1 MHCKSTTIS
10 CVFQH
15 ERPSFAMSSTIR
27 VETITLGDELLLGIR
42 ENSHLTYLGSQFAHH
57 GIEPAVN
64 LVIRDNPEEI
74 KTFFAESW
82 KRADLVIT
90 TGGLGPTTD
99 DLTRE
104 SIAEALDEELVYD
117 EEVEQAIRRRF
128 QQLEREMPEI
138 NLRQCYRP
146 KNAEILKN
154 PYGTAPG
161 LFLNKNGKILVMLP
175 GPAREM
181 HPMFEEQ
188 VIPRLQSAG
197 VLPEIDC
204 YLQIRTAGIGESALA
219 EKVGPIL
226 EGKPGLVV
234 GYCAHA
240 GMVDLRLS
248 SLDSDLLNEEALNEL
263 GDQCRELMG
272 EDFVC
277 YGDRSLAEVIFRELR
292 SLNQTL
298 AVAESCTGGL
308 LSSSFTEVPGV
319 SKVFHGGAVCY
330 HNDAKVQILE
340 VPEIMLEQHGSVS
353 EEIAIAMATSASE
366 KFGTDYGLS
375 ITGFAGPTGG
385 TQILPIGSIYLG
397 YSSPLGVWAKKLNL
411 RGDRASNRRRATSAA
426 LDWMRRKLRK
436 YKMEEVLAA
445 ADVGNIE
452 L

>member
-1 MHCKSTTIS
+1 
-10 CVFQH
+10 
-15 ERPSFAMSSTIR
+15 MSSTIR

-204 YLQIRTAGIGESALA
+204 YLQIRTAGIGESSLA

-263 GDQCRELMG
+263 GDQCRKLTG

>member
-1 MHCKSTTIS
+1 
-10 CVFQH
+10 
-15 ERPSFAMSSTIR
+15 MSSTIR

-204 YLQIRTAGIGESALA
+204 YLQIRTAGIGESSLA

-226 EGKPGLVV
+226 EDKPGLVV

-353 EEIAIAMATSASE
+353 VEIAIAMATSASE

>member
-1 MHCKSTTIS
+1 
-10 CVFQH
+10 
-15 ERPSFAMSSTIR
+15 MSSTIR

-74 KTFFAESW
+74 KTFFADSW

-104 SIAEALDEELVYD
+104 SIAGALDEELIYD
-117 EEVEQAIRRRF
+117 EEVEKAIRQRF

-181 HPMFEEQ
+181 HPMFEQQ

-226 EGKPGLVV
+226 
-234 GYCAHA
+234 
-240 GMVDLRLS
+240 
-248 SLDSDLLNEEALNEL
+248 
-263 GDQCRELMG
+263 
-272 EDFVC
+272 
-277 YGDRSLAEVIFRELR
+277 
-292 SLNQTL
+292 
-298 AVAESCTGGL
+298 
-308 LSSSFTEVPGV
+308 
-319 SKVFHGGAVCY
+319 
-330 HNDAKVQILE
+330 
-340 VPEIMLEQHGSVS
+340 
-353 EEIAIAMATSASE
+353 
-366 KFGTDYGLS
+366 
-375 ITGFAGPTGG
+375 
-385 TQILPIGSIYLG
+385 
-397 YSSPLGVWAKKLNL
+397 
-411 RGDRASNRRRATSAA
+411 
-426 LDWMRRKLRK
+426 
-436 YKMEEVLAA
+436 
-445 ADVGNIE
+445 
-452 L
+452 